1 MATTAEMEASVE
13 EGRCSTRAAACL
25 LIASGLMEHCAALLH
40 HSTPERR
47 PPGHAPPPKVGTAG
61 ALQCVGA
68 VWRALRLVCGAHMA
82 FSDCCEVERARTDL
96 LRAPSR
102 EITRIPR
109 DLPARSA
116 GGPPTLRVR
125 CTEQKIDMFARMP
138 PPLIRRGESGAI
150 CLRIS
155 CRCASI

>member
-1 MATTAEMEASVE
+1 
-13 EGRCSTRAAACL
+13 
-25 LIASGLMEHCAALLH
+25 MEHCAALLH

-96 LRAPSR
+96 IRAPSR

-125 CTEQKIDMFARMP
+125 CTEQKIDMFARLCAP
-138 PPLIRRGESGAI
+138 PKLIWRAESGAI